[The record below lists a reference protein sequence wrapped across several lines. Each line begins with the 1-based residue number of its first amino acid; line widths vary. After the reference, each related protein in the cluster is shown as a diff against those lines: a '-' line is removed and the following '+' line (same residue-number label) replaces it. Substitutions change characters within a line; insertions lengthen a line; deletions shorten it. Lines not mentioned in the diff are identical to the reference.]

1 MATCQFCKRKFK
13 NAQAVR
19 AHLRGCQA
27 YQGDK
32 PKAKPRGR
40 AAYKGRAVPPAPD
53 EGGDDDAPDTEGL
66 VLFETEE
73 EPWTSDPSSTRLPK
87 THTPEGTWEKR
98 ARQQVEAWRQDR
110 QQAER
115 QRAARE
121 AEERRRKEEAER
133 LRKRQLAIQRVK
145 DRVIGN
151 WWSFRH
157 TIPSETRARAYQEIQ
172 GALSALPVEDLPE
185 SELVA
190 IAEGVRDRLYRP
202 IMTAQDEAKRV
213 EEQRRREE
221 QQRVLEGAQRT
232 ASKEELLGHGND
244 YACSALEDVED
255 LDPRDR
261 ETILRRVERALE
273 RELAGDESED
283 DVEDLVE
290 GILEEEGIE

>member
-19 AHLRGCQA
+19 AHLRGCPA
-27 YQGDK
+27 YQGK
-32 PKAKPRGR
+32 EPKAKPRGN
-40 AAYKGRAVPPAPD
+40 AAYIGRAVLQAPD
-53 EGGDDDAPDTEGL
+53 EGGDDDALDMEGL
-66 VLFETEE
+66 VQTEE
-73 EPWTSDPSSTRLPK
+73 QPWSSDQNSVRPPK
-87 THTPEGTWEKR
+87 LDKPEGKWEKR
-98 ARQQVEAWRQDR
+98 ARQQVEGWRQER

-133 LRKRQLAIQRVK
+133 LRKRRLAIQRVK

-157 TIPSETRARAYQEIQ
+157 TIPSETRARAYQEIEE
-172 GALSALPVEDLPE
+172 ALSALPVEDLPE
-185 SELVA
+185 SELVT
-190 IAEGVRDRLYRP
+190 IAEGVRDKLYRP
-202 IMTAQDEAKRV
+202 VMTAQDEAKRV
-213 EEQRRREE
+213 EEQRRRED
-221 QQRVLEGAQRT
+221 QQRVLEAAQRT

-261 ETILRRVERALE
+261 DNILRRVERALE

-290 GILEEEGIE
+290 GILKEEGIE

>member
-1 MATCQFCKRKFK
+1 MAICQFCRRKFK

-19 AHLRGCQA
+19 AHLRSCQA
-27 YQGDK
+27 YQRSE
-32 PKAKPRGR
+32 PKAKP
-40 AAYKGRAVPPAPD
+40 KGRTAYIGRTVPQAPNED
-53 EGGDDDAPDTEGL
+53 RDDYALDTEGL
-66 VLFETEE
+66 VRTEE
-73 EPWTSDPSSTRLPK
+73 EPWAPDQSSPRPPK
-87 THTPEGTWEKR
+87 MDKPERKWEKR
-98 ARQQVEAWRQDR
+98 ARQQVEAWRQER

-133 LRKRQLAIQRVK
+133 LRKRRLGIQRVK

-157 TIPSETRARAYQEIQ
+157 TIPSETRARAYQEIE

-202 IMTAQDEAKRV
+202 VMTAQDEAKRV

-232 ASKEELLGHGND
+232 ARKEELLGHGND

>member
-27 YQGDK
+27 YQGSE
-32 PKAKPRGR
+32 PKAKP
-40 AAYKGRAVPPAPD
+40 KGRTAYIGRTVPQAP
-53 EGGDDDAPDTEGL
+53 EENGDDYALDTERL
-66 VLFETEE
+66 VRTEE
-73 EPWTSDPSSTRLPK
+73 QPWSSDQGSARTPK
-87 THTPEGTWEKR
+87 TEKPEGKWEKR
-98 ARQQVEAWRQDR
+98 ARQQMEAWRQER

-190 IAEGVRDRLYRP
+190 IAEGVRYRLYRP